1 MTQPEGRKRGRSF
14 PTQWC
19 WSRGAAIVIFFNLPF
34 VCKLNGCRVEVD
46 LGLSLLVQKR
56 PNVHFPLFFLFP
68 PSPLFFCWAQLDENL
83 GDFRQ
88 TLITLDLVLVRR
100 IGGNLVKSRPKRRSQ
115 DLRRLKKRSHIKF
128 LGSGRGRWFQFQWF
142 NCLTP
147 HALLHTNCPR
157 FFPTPFILAEYRRN
171 THTIGSG
178 CTTRTRSPV
187 YSVQYTILGQYPLM
201 GHIHCASRIFSLW
214 SPKENRKTKID
225 RLYIRGAL
233 VRHLPL
239 CLVIVENSINL
250 IRTKQPQ
257 STPNNEI

>member
-1 MTQPEGRKRGRSF
+1 MRVKWVLGRGGFGPVTLSPETSKCPLSF
-14 PTQWC
+14 
-19 WSRGAAIVIFFNLPF
+19 VFPF
-34 VCKLNGCRVEVD
+34 PA
-46 LGLSLLVQKR
+46 LS
-56 PNVHFPLFFLFP
+56 PLF
-68 PSPLFFCWAQLDENL
+68 FFCWAQLDESL

-187 YSVQYTILGQYPLM
+187 YSVRSTVHYTWTIPSYGAYPLCFQNFLSM
-201 GHIHCASRIFSLW
+201 ESEGESKNQDRPASHPR
-214 SPKENRKTKID
+214 SPS
-225 RLYIRGAL
+225 A
-233 VRHLPL
+233 PL
-239 CLVIVENSINL
+239 APVSGD
-250 IRTKQPQ
+250 
-257 STPNNEI
+257 S